1 LENKLLWLTFDGLE
15 KAEILKE
22 LGFEINDA
30 GLLLL
35 NGKLVK
41 KDSGDAVKANSVK
54 AIVPGSL
61 SVFTDVS
68 EVEDL
73 LEEE

>member
-1 LENKLLWLTFDGLE
+1 MLWPTFEGIE
-15 KAEILKE
+15 KEEILKG
-22 LGFEINDA
+22 LGFEINGE

-35 NGKLVK
+35 HGKLVK
-41 KDSGDAVKANSVK
+41 KDSGDAVKADSVK

-68 EVEDL
+68 EVEDI
-73 LEEE
+73 LEAE

>member
-1 LENKLLWLTFDGLE
+1 MLWLTFEGIE
-15 KAEILKE
+15 KEEILKG
-22 LGFEINDA
+22 LGFEINGE

-41 KDSGDAVKANSVK
+41 KDRGDAVKADSVK

-68 EVEDL
+68 EVEDI
-73 LEEE
+73 LEAE